1 MIASGRAFGCAEA
14 DTLCFQPAS
23 VSDRHDIGAG
33 WYFLAR
39 IQWQKPWSLVLKD
52 DPILQKNKL
61 LKAHEVGDG
70 RDLVDNEHHQMCARL
85 GRLNRLHKQ
94 ADQAECPVRVTSAG
108 GFRVSESPDVCCC
121 SNNDQNLAALRLV
134 EMGQ

>member
-1 MIASGRAFGCAEA
+1 MLHSSGVA
-14 DTLCFQPAS
+14 D
-23 VSDRHDIGAG
+23 
-33 WYFLAR
+33 
-39 IQWQKPWSLVLKD
+39 WSKSLT
-52 DPILQKNKL
+52 PI
-61 LKAHEVGDG
+61 
-70 RDLVDNEHHQMCARL
+70 ARL
-85 GRLNRLHKQ
+85 KSLHIKRGHSESKGTTLSCGWWKGASTRPCMGTDGESETHPELGIQ